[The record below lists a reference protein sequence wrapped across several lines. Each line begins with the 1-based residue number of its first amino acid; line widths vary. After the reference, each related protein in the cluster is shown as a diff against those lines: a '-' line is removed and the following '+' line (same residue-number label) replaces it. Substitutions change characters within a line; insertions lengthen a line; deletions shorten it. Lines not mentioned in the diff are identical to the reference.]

1 MQEINIYVA
10 GWTWNRQDIDRFC
23 PRVPH
28 SLLQG
33 PCVEGSRDCLNG
45 SSLHND
51 VLTFLSM
58 WLACLQ
64 LGGPSMRLKTGRRDA
79 VISLKAS
86 ADKMPHPQDSV
97 STALAFFA
105 SFGIDTEKAVALYGK
120 QFFLSVNSPLN
131 FILWIMVSY
140 LHLHV
145 SYSL

>member
-1 MQEINIYVA
+1 
-10 GWTWNRQDIDRFC
+10 
-23 PRVPH
+23 
-28 SLLQG
+28 
-33 PCVEGSRDCLNG
+33 
-45 SSLHND
+45 
-51 VLTFLSM
+51 
-58 WLACLQ
+58 
-64 LGGPSMRLKTGRRDA
+64 MRLKTGRRDG

-120 QFFLSVNSPLN
+120 QIFLSVNSPLN
-131 FILWIMVSY
+131 FILGIMVSY